1 MNYRLYLTENC
12 NLKCKYCYEKN
23 KTTNEIDFEN
33 IKSIIDYEIKQ
44 NNKNSLINFY
54 GGEPLLRK
62 DLIYKTIEY
71 IKSKNAKTKFNFGLA
86 TNGMLLDDEFLKYVK
101 KNNFTH
107 IAYSLD
113 GNEEVQNRN
122 RIMADG
128 KGTFDVVEKNAKKA
142 LKVLKNVVAMVTVT
156 KNTLQNLSDSVEY
169 LISIGFKIINLQ
181 FDYTANWNDADLD
194 KIENEYRKVS
204 EIYYKNIVEKNQI
217 NILVFDK
224 KIRTYIDDT
233 YVCNKECKF
242 GMENLYVATDGNL
255 YPCVQFV
262 GNSEY
267 VIGDCTTGVDI
278 HKRDLLIKNAYKESD
293 TCKQCAIKN
302 RCNHTCCCR
311 NYVTMKDI
319 NKVSPIICETEKIF
333 IKISD
338 EMAEKL
344 YYNYPKIFIQKF
356 YKKGDRK

>member
-23 KTTNEIDFEN
+23 KTTNEINFES

-62 DLIYKTIEY
+62 DLIYKTIDY
-71 IKSKNAKTKFNFGLA
+71 IKSQNTKTTFNFGLA
-86 TNGMLLDDEFLKYVK
+86 TNGMLLDDEFLKYMK

-113 GNEEVQNRN
+113 GNKDVQNRN
-122 RIMADG
+122 RITADG
-128 KGTFDVVEKNAKKA
+128 KGTFDTVEKNAKKA
-142 LKVLKNVVAMVTVT
+142 LKNFKNVVAMVTVT
-156 KNTLQNLSDSVEY
+156 KNTLQNLSDSIEY
-169 LISIGFKIINLQ
+169 LIYLGFKIINLQ
-181 FDYTANWNDADLD
+181 FDYTADWNDKDLAM
-194 KIENEYRKVS
+194 IENEYRKVS
-204 EIYYKNIVEKNQI
+204 EIYYKNIVKKKQI
-217 NILVFDK
+217 SILIFDK
-224 KIRTYIDDT
+224 KIRTYIDNS

-242 GMENLYVATDGNL
+242 GIKNLYVATDGNL

-262 GNSEY
+262 GNAKF
-267 VIGDCTTGVDI
+267 VIGNCKDGVNI
-278 HKRDLLIKNAYKESD
+278 NKRDILIKNAYKED
-293 TCKQCAIKN
+293 DICKQCAIRN

-319 NKVSPIICETEKIF
+319 NKVSPIICQTEKIF

-344 YYNYPKIFIQKF
+344 YNNYPKIFMQKF
-356 YKKGDRK
+356 YNKGR